1 MGRAIDKRY
10 IALLAAMLG
19 ALAVFLLDIFTPPQ
33 VAAWTLYVLPLFA
46 LMWWGKKRDVYVTA
60 AICAGLVLVGYYVSP
75 PEQRLA
81 FALTNRLLQV
91 AVILIFAIAMGRR
104 IDSRRELLRQHSR
117 VKRLLDERNAAFEHL
132 MAQHKHSEQ
141 EKAELSRQ
149 LAAAT
154 PAAAYAGWPLPS
166 VQPEAASQPTPQI
179 TR

>member
-1 MGRAIDKRY
+1 MERAIDKRY

-19 ALAVFLLDIFTPPQ
+19 ALTVFLLDIFTPPQ

-60 AICAGLVLVGYYVSP
+60 AVCAGLVLVGYYVSP
-75 PEQRLA
+75 PEQRLS

-91 AVILIFAIAMGRR
+91 AVILIFAVAMGRR
-104 IDSRRELLRQHSR
+104 IDSRRELMRQHSR

-132 MAQHKHSEQ
+132 AAQHKQSEQ

-149 LAAAT
+149 LAPSA
-154 PAAAYAGWPLPS
+154 PAASYAPWSLPPE
-166 VQPEAASQPTPQI
+166 QPEAAPQPALQSTL
-179 TR
+179 